1 MELEV
6 DERFAK
12 IKTNIN
18 HGQKR
23 SSLIADNIFEIKA
36 PSDSFLNLPPDLK
49 GWVKLF
55 LKLQVQGVKAER
67 TYKAQSFDLNTFVAF
82 YQEFVTSTDIRRW
95 LPQVTNRFLEHLGDK
110 DLKAK
115 TIKRYLASTRSFAKW
130 ILKTRPDFFPL
141 GDPTHGVKAPTQE
154 AMRPKGLT
162 DKQVKRFLDA
172 AYFLICQTYPDE
184 KVATIET
191 KQETWY
197 SKAHRKTRRPFRDF
211 AIIMLLLNGGLRRQ
225 EICDLNLGQLE
236 KKHLRNVKCK
246 GNQYRDLLLGEETLK
261 ALDVYLKEERPT
273 DQAGFEGSS
282 AFFLPSVSK
291 KHRNQTG
298 YLATRSVN
306 AIIKKVA
313 DTANRGLPEAEQLR
327 VHPHMFRHTHAYQ
340 VLKKGRSLTYL
351 QKRLGHQ
358 SMHFLSLYTQM
369 QEEEE
374 QELLDDAEFK

>member
-1 MELEV
+1 MELGLN
-6 DERFAK
+6 ERLTK
-12 IKTNIN
+12 IKTPKNN
-18 HGQKR
+18 ELKR
-23 SSLIADNIFEIKA
+23 STLIADNIFEA
-36 PSDSFLNLPPDLK
+36 QTQSNPFSNLPPDLA

-67 TYKAQSFDLNTFVAF
+67 TYKAQSFDLRAFVAF
-82 YQEFVTSTDIRRW
+82 YQEFVTNTDIRRW
-95 LPQVTNRFLEHLGDK
+95 LPQVTNRFLEFLGDK
-110 DLKAK
+110 DFKAK
-115 TIKRYLASTRSFAKW
+115 TIKRYLASIRSFAKW
-130 ILKTRPDFFPL
+130 VLKTRPDFFPL
-141 GDPTHGVKAPTQE
+141 GDPTGGVKAPIQD

-191 KQETWY
+191 NQETWY

-236 KKHLRNVKCK
+236 GKHLRNVKCK

-261 ALDVYLKEERPT
+261 ALEVYLKEERPT
-273 DQAGFEGSS
+273 DQAGFAESS

-306 AIIKKVA
+306 AIIKKV
-313 DTANRGLPEAEQLR
+313 TETTNRGLPATEKLQ

-358 SMHFLSLYTQM
+358 SMHFLSLYAQM
-369 QEEEE
+369 TVEEE
-374 QELLDDAEFK
+374 QELLDEAEFK